1 MRTKFVLLSALG
13 LAIAA
18 PVAPAAAQGSAPIS
32 VGMQVVDASGGPV
45 GTVQGIQGDNIMV
58 KTDRH
63 EALLPRNSFTPA
75 EGKLFFGMTQAQ
87 LNAEIEKGLAAAA
100 ASIAAGATVIGAG
113 GTTVGTIDTATAD
126 SVTITLASGTKVQL
140 ARTAVRGNADGT
152 VTIGLSAEQ
161 LEAQV
166 QAAGTNASSGK

>member
-13 LAIAA
+13 LAVAA
-18 PVAPAAAQGSAPIS
+18 PLAPAAAQAPASIS

-45 GTVQGIQGDNIMV
+45 GTVKSVQGDNILV

-63 EALLPRNSFTPA
+63 EALLPKNSFTPA
-75 EGKLFFGMTQAQ
+75 EGKLLFGMTQAQ
-87 LNAEIEKGLAAAA
+87 LNAEIEKGLAAAD
-100 ASIAAGATVIGAG
+100 ASIAAGATVKGAG
-113 GTTVGTIDTATAD
+113 GATVGTIDTATAD
-126 SVTITLASGTKVQL
+126 AVTITLASGTKVQL

-166 QAAGTNASSGK
+166 QAAAASGSSGK

>member
-13 LAIAA
+13 LAVAA
-18 PVAPAAAQGSAPIS
+18 PLAPAAAQAPASIS

-45 GTVQGIQGDNIMV
+45 GTVKSVQGDNILV

-63 EALLPRNSFTPA
+63 EALLPKNSFTPA
-75 EGKLFFGMTQAQ
+75 EGKLLFGMTQAQ
-87 LNAEIEKGLAAAA
+87 LNAEIEKGLAAAD
-100 ASIAAGATVIGAG
+100 ASIAAGATVKGAG
-113 GTTVGTIDTATAD
+113 GSTVGTIDSVTAD
-126 SVTITLASGTKVQL
+126 AITITLASGTKVQL

-166 QAAGTNASSGK
+166 QAAGANASSGN